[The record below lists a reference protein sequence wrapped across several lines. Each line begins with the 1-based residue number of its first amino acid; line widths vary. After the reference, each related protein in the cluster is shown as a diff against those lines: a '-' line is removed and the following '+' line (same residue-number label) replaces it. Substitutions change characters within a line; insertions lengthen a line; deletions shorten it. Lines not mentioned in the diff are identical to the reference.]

1 MKEKLENVEL
11 FFFKKVSINETEKEL
26 RQINSNKATTFRNI
40 PTKILKQSSK
50 VVLVHY
56 KNSLMMHSGW

>member
-1 MKEKLENVEL
+1 MKEKLENVDL

-26 RQINSNKATTFRNI
+26 RQINSNKATNLGNI

-50 VVLVHY
+50 VVLVYY